1 MSRRRTGYEY
11 RKVPLEETT
20 SRDTIDGFTAEQF
33 QKPPPKIPWKAIIFS
48 TFLCITGAISLVFGI
63 LIAIG
68 QIHEK
73 YLDRQLPLFILGS
86 IMFIPGCYHVVIAYR
101 AFMKHPGYSFEDI
114 PDFD

>member
-1 MSRRRTGYEY
+1 MSRRRLGHEY
-11 RKVPLEETT
+11 RRVPREEDT
-20 SRDTIDGFTAEQF
+20 SRDAVDGFTEAQF
-33 QKPPPKIPWKAIIFS
+33 VMPPPKIPWKAIIFS
-48 TFLCITGAISLVFGI
+48 TFLCITGAISLAFGF

-86 IMFIPGCYHVVIAYR
+86 IMFIPGSYHVVVAFR
-101 AFMKHPGYSFEDI
+101 AFRNHPGYSFEDI